1 MRSFLSLLLIAL
13 VFLSASS
20 AVADGMPEGD
30 RIYLKPG
37 SLSGGDSRRLPP
49 RSTYEQPRDYPA
61 NGSRYDER
69 SYPRSGQEFN
79 QVQQPLYRPEGRIG
93 DLDDVNR
100 RTAGT
105 MITGAEHDVLHK
117 ILFYIPNR
125 VIDLWDIFRGD
136 VGVGSSGGA
145 VIRATRYGQFGY
157 RYVEPLAFRLGPQG
171 RRFPFFIERD
181 TEGGAGAGFT
191 QSTSRH
197 VTPYE
202 VGLGLDLLIVGAY
215 AGLSFDEAWDFIT
228 GWFLFDTKGDDF

>member
-1 MRSFLSLLLIAL
+1 MKTFPSLFLITCLL
-13 VFLSASS
+13 FPFS
-20 AVADGMPEGD
+20 VAQGDGFPEEGE

-37 SLSGGDSRRLPP
+37 SLGGQGYRREPNVNYYDGAQRPQERNYRPSGS
-49 RSTYEQPRDYPA
+49 
-61 NGSRYDER
+61 
-69 SYPRSGQEFN
+69 EFD
-79 QVQQPLYRPEGRIG
+79 QTPKPLYRPDGHIG

-105 MITGAEHDVLHK
+105 MITENEHDILHT

-125 VIDLWDIFRGD
+125 VADLWDIVRGD
-136 VGVGSSGGA
+136 VGVGSSGG
-145 VIRATRYGQFGY
+145 VVLRATRYGQVGY
-157 RYVEPLAFRLGPQG
+157 RYVEPLSFRLGPQG

-181 TEGGAGAGFT
+181 TESGAGEGFT

-202 VGLGLDLLIVGAY
+202 VGLGLDLFIVGAY

-228 GWFLFDTKGDDF
+228 GWFLLDTKGDDF